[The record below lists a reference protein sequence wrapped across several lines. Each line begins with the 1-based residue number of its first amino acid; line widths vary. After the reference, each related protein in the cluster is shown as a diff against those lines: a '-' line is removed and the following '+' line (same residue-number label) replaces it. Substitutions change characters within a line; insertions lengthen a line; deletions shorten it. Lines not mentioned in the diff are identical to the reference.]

1 MDQLDKQIITQDL
14 KVFDCF
20 TFYNEIDLLEIRL
33 NELND
38 VVDYFVLVEGEKT
51 FQGQDKVLFYD
62 ENKNNENLAKF
73 KDKIIH
79 LKVPSS
85 EFVSEREGGRLFSWT
100 NESMSFNYIR
110 HGLHNAKDKDII
122 IISPLDEIPKASTI
136 KRLIDG
142 SLNTP
147 KFFWISVHYYF
158 FDTLFKHGIQQYGP
172 NGIDWI
178 GSLITPKILLDSDI
192 YHQFCTRN
200 QLYQTLTPEGKPPT
214 NGEIVEDGGWHF
226 SFIGD
231 SEFIVNKLNSFAHM
245 EWNHL
250 TEDEIDDFIVNLS
263 DPTGQKPGAPFYG
276 YEKLENL
283 PVYIQQNMDRFGKYF
298 RKKY

>member
-1 MDQLDKQIITQDL
+1 M
-14 KVFDCF
+14 VYDCF
-20 TFYNEIDLLEIRL
+20 VFYNEIDLLEIRL
-33 NELND
+33 NELNE

-51 FQGQDKVLFYD
+51 FQGKDKILFYD
-62 ENKNNENLAKF
+62 ENKDNQNLVKF
-73 KDKIIH
+73 KDRIIH

-85 EFVSEREGGRLFSWT
+85 EFISEKEGCRLFSLA

-110 HGLHNAKDKDII
+110 HGLHNAKDDDII
-122 IISPLDEIPKASTI
+122 IVGPLDEIPKASTI
-136 KRLIDG
+136 KKLMDG
-142 SLNTP
+142 GSFNSP

-158 FDTLFKHGIQQYGP
+158 FDTLFKHAIQYYP
-172 NGIDWI
+172 NGRDWI
-178 GSLITPKILLDSDI
+178 GSLITPKRSLHQDI
-192 YHQFCTRN
+192 YQQFDSRN
-200 QLYQTLTPEGKPPT
+200 PLYQTLTSEGKPPP
-214 NGEIVEDGGWHF
+214 NGDIIEDGGWHF

-250 TEDEIDDFIVNLS
+250 TEEEIEDFIVNLS